1 MPIQN
6 SPSVL
11 ASEKDF
17 TLGVRGVG
25 TSTAAIAIQARWGAI
40 EKPTLVADEDE
51 MILAIASPD
60 VNTVKDFKL
69 ASNFLAYSPNLYI
82 NRVAGGSSLNAGIAG
97 DVNVLL
103 KNDDA
108 FEAAQSGLT
117 GYSAV
122 ARYAGTLGNSIRVV
136 VLPQTKFANSDLAD
150 ELQYEHESNEYAVFV
165 IDADGKWTG
174 IAGTILEQYENLTFT
189 AGDKKNDGT
198 LAYIQDVINQQS
210 SYIYIPDETQAIF
223 NGVNQSFNVTVE
235 TDSETVDG
243 SGTPVSVVTY
253 TSLTDLAVTDSL
265 QVSVDGTILE
275 ASEFSVTGADEIT
288 LATAITAAGID
299 VDIIRGVDKVTIT
312 ALDAAHSITS
322 VDVEGTAVEYSVD
335 TLDVNLANTIFADST
350 VDVNVVYDLT
360 MQGGA
365 DDYTASYIDG
375 YDVYEDEENY
385 DIFAII
391 CAVQDVAT
399 VSSIFDIVETRK
411 DCVLYYS
418 PPIGLA
424 LNNIGSEATDIVEY
438 FNVTVPR
445 SSTYAFRT
453 CNWKYQVDT
462 YNNGFVWIP
471 DCADAAGLQAQ
482 TQDEFDPWFIGAG
495 YDNGRMKNVIKLA
508 WNPSKRAHKDLLF
521 KNAVNPVFTEKG
533 EGVLLMGDKTAT
545 LKPTAFDS
553 IGIRLMFI
561 YMKKSIKESAKY
573 NLFKLND
580 EFTRTAFVNSVDP
593 FLEDIKGRR
602 GIDEKK
608 VVCDETNN
616 TPQVR
621 QERKFIGD
629 ILVKPNFAIRFIQL
643 NFVAVGATV
652 SFEEIE
658 GV

>member
-1 MPIQN
+1 MAIQN

-11 ASEKDF
+11 TAEKDF

-40 EKPTLVADEDE
+40 EKPDIYADEDE
-51 MILAIASPD
+51 VILKLATPD

-69 ASNFLAYSPNLYI
+69 ATNFLSYSPNLYI
-82 NRVAGGSSLNAGIAG
+82 NRVAGDNTLNACNSGQAP
-97 DVNVLL
+97 VLI
-103 KNDDA
+103 KNDDH
-108 FEAAQSGLT
+108 FDTLESGLS
-117 GYSAV
+117 GYSSI
-122 ARYAGTLGNSIRVV
+122 ARYGGTLGNSIRVV
-136 VLPQTKFANSDLAD
+136 VLGKAKQAKSSLGD
-150 ELQYEHESNEYAVFV
+150 ELQYEHDADQYALFV
-165 IDADGKWTG
+165 IDADGKWSG
-174 IAGTILEQYENLTFT
+174 LAGTILEQYENLTFT
-189 AGDKKNDGT
+189 VGDKKNDGT
-198 LAYIQDVINQQS
+198 LAYIKDVINQQS

-223 NGVNQSFNVTVE
+223 NGIDQTEAITVD
-235 TDSETVDG
+235 TETVNVDG
-243 SGTPVSVVTY
+243 AISAVSVVTFP
-253 TSLTDLAVTDSL
+253 SFTDLSSTDSL
-265 QVSVDGTILE
+265 KLTVGG
-275 ASEFSVTGADEIT
+275 SEVTDFTVTGINEIT
-288 LATAITAAGID
+288 LGTAINADGVSVVLT
-299 VDIIRGVDKVTIT
+299 RGVTEFT
-312 ALDAAHSITS
+312 LGTTLDAHHSVASIEFEGTE
-322 VDVEGTAVEYSVD
+322 VAFTIDGDDVTLTNAIYTEGTA
-335 TLDVNLANTIFADST
+335 NI
-350 VDVNVVYDLT
+350 NVVYDYT

-365 DDYTASYIDG
+365 DDYTANYIAG
-375 YDVYEDEENY
+375 YDPYEDEENY

-391 CAVQDVAT
+391 SATQDVAT

-418 PPIGLA
+418 PSQA
-424 LNNIGSEATDIVEY
+424 AVVNNAGSEHTACVEY
-438 FNVTVPR
+438 FTETVPR

-462 YNNGFVWIP
+462 YNNGFVWVP

-508 WNPSKRAHKDLLF
+508 WNPSKRAYKDLLF
-521 KNAVNPVFTEKG
+521 KNAINPVFTEKG

-561 YMKKSIKESAKY
+561 YMKKSIKASAKY
-573 NLFKLND
+573 NLFKIND

-602 GIDEKK
+602 GIDAKK
-608 VVCDETNN
+608 VVCDTSNN

-629 ILVKPNFAIRFIQL
+629 ILVKPLYAIRFIQL